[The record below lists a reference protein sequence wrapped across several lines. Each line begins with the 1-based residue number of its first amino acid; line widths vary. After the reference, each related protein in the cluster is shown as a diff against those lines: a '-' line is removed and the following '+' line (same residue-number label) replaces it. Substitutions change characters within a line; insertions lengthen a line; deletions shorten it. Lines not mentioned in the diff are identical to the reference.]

1 MSRNPRFC
9 FFLFL
14 FLNSSVFF
22 SIPCFSI
29 DEQGQALLSWKSQ
42 LNISGNA
49 LSSWNAAAS
58 NPCKWVGIK
67 CNARGQVSEI
77 QLQVMDFQS
86 PLPATDLRRL
96 KSLSSLSLTSV
107 NLTGSIPKELG
118 DLPELEVLDLADNSL
133 SGEIPVEIF
142 KLKKLKT
149 LSLNTNNLEGVIPSE
164 LGNLTSLVELTL
176 FDNKLGGEIPKSIG
190 ELKNL
195 EIFRAGGNKNLRGE
209 LPWEIGNCEGLVTLG
224 LAETSLS
231 GKLPASIG
239 NLKHVRT
246 IALYTSLL
254 SGPIPDEI
262 GNCTELR
269 NLYLYQNSIS
279 GSIPTA
285 LGRLEKLQSLL
296 LWQNNLVGKIP
307 NELGNC
313 PELFLIDLSENL
325 LTGNIPR
332 NLGSLLSLQE
342 LQLSVNQLS
351 GTIPE
356 ELANCTKL
364 THLEI
369 DNNRISGEIPPL
381 IGELTSLTMFFAWS
395 NQLTGNIPESLSQCE
410 ELQAIDLSY
419 NGLTGSI
426 PSGIFELRNLT
437 KLLLLYNDLSGLIP
451 PEIGNCT
458 NLYRLRLNGN
468 RITGNIPGEIG
479 NLKNLNFIDISE
491 NRLMGNIPPVIS
503 GCVSLE
509 FVDLHSNGLTG
520 LIPGTLPKSL
530 QLIDFSGNS
539 LTGSLPS
546 GIGSLTELTKLNLAK
561 NRLSGEIPK
570 EISSCRS
577 LQLLNLGDNS
587 FTGEIPDELGRIT
600 TLAISLNLSCNS
612 FTGELPPRFSS
623 LVNLG
628 SLDISHNK
636 LAGNLNV
643 LADLQNLVSLN
654 ISFNDFSGELPNTL
668 FFKKLPL
675 SVLES
680 NKGLFISARPNNE
693 TQTRHRSAV
702 RLTVSILVAA
712 SVVLVLMAVY
722 TLVKAQRVAGKTE
735 ELDTWEVTLYQ
746 KLDFSIDD
754 IVKNLTSAN
763 VIGTGSSGVV
773 YRVTIPSGET
783 LAVKKMWPKEET
795 GAFNSEIN
803 ALGSIRH
810 RYIIRLL
817 GWCSNKNVKLLFYDY
832 LPNGSLSSLLH
843 GAGKGRGGRA
853 DWEAR
858 YDVVL
863 GVAHALAYLHHDCL
877 PPILHGDVKAMNV
890 LLGSRF
896 EPYLADFGSAK
907 TVNTDGDSSK
917 SSNRPPF
924 AGSYGYMA
932 PEHAS
937 MQRITEKS
945 VNRKASIG
953 SGSTGRCTFG
963 SMGERSS
970 SREKGS
976 RRDSRPETTW
986 TSRSNNARDA
996 PNVSGRIPLRGEWQP
1011 HPLPPEKIVTPRAI
1025 YADAEVTRLSPL
1037 PLRLLSSPLPLRLL
1051 PVKPFRLSSNP
1062 SINTP
1067 QSISSLRFRFISL
1080 FSSFFIYCS
1089 LSCVQIKTLK
1099 TLKPRSIA
1107 MKPNGK
1113 SIVSSDYDDKVMFF
1127 KDVSLGHHESQLRF
1141 RLIHF
1146 LEAWNPL
1153 KKTLIVLEMLL
1164 IDEQGTA
1171 IQRFIF
1177 PGRIEKYLPEMNF
1190 RFHSYEEFQANC
1202 DLKGDIYGIRTYYS
1216 RLLDFIDLLS
1226 TLNYLFGV
1234 ILLTLLMNNGIDV
1247 VGHMKLVNGQS
1258 IVEASVLDEVE
1269 IAKARRLLIHAAR
1282 DFCKKFKSYEKTPT
1296 VLLVTTVNTKT
1307 LEGTLALTS
1316 MSSSHVFIDYD
1327 VQPTID
1333 YFGWLGSNPDIAEQ
1347 VNAEVKSLYAYTLSH
1362 DAFFECTTT
1371 IDDVVH
1377 GSAWYYIACSG
1388 CHTKVTKGPT
1398 SMICTNS
1405 KCGKVNVAG
1414 AAQYRSKISVYDNSD
1429 QAFLYYLVMLVVS

>member
-164 LGNLTSLVELTL
+164 LGNLTSLLELTL

-190 ELKNL
+190 QLKNL
-195 EIFRAGGNKNLRGE
+195 EIFRAGGNKNLRGK

-313 PELFLIDLSENL
+313 PELFLIDLLENL

-356 ELANCTKL
+356 ELANCRML

-491 NRLMGNIPPVIS
+491 NRLMGNNPPVIS

-702 RLTVSILVAA
+702 RLTMSILVAA

-783 LAVKKMWPKEET
+783 LAVKKMWSKEET

-810 RYIIRLL
+810 RNIIRLL

-945 VNRKASIG
+945 DVYSYGLILLEVLTGKHPLDPDLPGGAHLVQWVRDHLAEKKAPGEILDPRLRGRADPIMHEMLQTLAVAFLCVSNKAADRPMMKDIVAMLKEIRQSGIG
-953 SGSTGRCTFG
+953 
-963 SMGERSS
+963 RS
-970 SREKGS
+970 EADMIKG
-976 RRDSRPETTW
+976 
-986 TSRSNNARDA
+986 
-996 PNVSGRIPLRGEWQP
+996 GEWQP
-1011 HPLPPEKIVTPRAI
+1011 HPLPPEKIVTPRG
-1025 YADAEVTRLSPL
+1025 SPIC
-1037 PLRLLSSPLPLRLL
+1037 S
-1051 PVKPFRLSSNP
+1051 FA
-1062 SINTP
+1062 
-1067 QSISSLRFRFISL
+1067 
-1080 FSSFFIYCS
+1080 FS
-1089 LSCVQIKTLK
+1089 
-1099 TLKPRSIA
+1099 
-1107 MKPNGK
+1107 
-1113 SIVSSDYDDKVMFF
+1113 D
-1127 KDVSLGHHESQLRF
+1127 ES
-1141 RLIHF
+1141 
-1146 LEAWNPL
+1146 
-1153 KKTLIVLEMLL
+1153 V
-1164 IDEQGTA
+1164 
-1171 IQRFIF
+1171 
-1177 PGRIEKYLPEMNF
+1177 
-1190 RFHSYEEFQANC
+1190 
-1202 DLKGDIYGIRTYYS
+1202 
-1216 RLLDFIDLLS
+1216 
-1226 TLNYLFGV
+1226 
-1234 ILLTLLMNNGIDV
+1234 
-1247 VGHMKLVNGQS
+1247 
-1258 IVEASVLDEVE
+1258 
-1269 IAKARRLLIHAAR
+1269 
-1282 DFCKKFKSYEKTPT
+1282 
-1296 VLLVTTVNTKT
+1296 
-1307 LEGTLALTS
+1307 
-1316 MSSSHVFIDYD
+1316 
-1327 VQPTID
+1327 
-1333 YFGWLGSNPDIAEQ
+1333 
-1347 VNAEVKSLYAYTLSH
+1347 
-1362 DAFFECTTT
+1362 
-1371 IDDVVH
+1371 
-1377 GSAWYYIACSG
+1377 
-1388 CHTKVTKGPT
+1388 
-1398 SMICTNS
+1398 
-1405 KCGKVNVAG
+1405 
-1414 AAQYRSKISVYDNSD
+1414 
-1429 QAFLYYLVMLVVS
+1429 